1 MRIFAVFR
9 SQQDLYYSYNIVSF
23 IVQTIIYVISEGIFS
38 STKDFHYTRLN
49 TENMP
54 RFLEAYFVATI
65 LIIVERMAF
74 FMSKWV
80 GDGLDY

>member
-1 MRIFAVFR
+1 
-9 SQQDLYYSYNIVSF
+9 
-23 IVQTIIYVISEGIFS
+23 
-38 STKDFHYTRLN
+38 
-49 TENMP
+49 MP